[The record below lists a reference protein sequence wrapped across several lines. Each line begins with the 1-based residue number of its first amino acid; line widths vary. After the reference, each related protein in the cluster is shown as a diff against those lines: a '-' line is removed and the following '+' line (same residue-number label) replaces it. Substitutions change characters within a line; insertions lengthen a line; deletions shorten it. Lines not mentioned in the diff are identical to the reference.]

1 VARRELL
8 GNLRKLLQAEHSRMA
23 RSTQADIERA
33 RLEGNLEQE
42 LSLLKSLEERARARH
57 GSSS

>member
-1 VARRELL
+1 
-8 GNLRKLLQAEHSRMA
+8 LRKLLQAEHSRMA